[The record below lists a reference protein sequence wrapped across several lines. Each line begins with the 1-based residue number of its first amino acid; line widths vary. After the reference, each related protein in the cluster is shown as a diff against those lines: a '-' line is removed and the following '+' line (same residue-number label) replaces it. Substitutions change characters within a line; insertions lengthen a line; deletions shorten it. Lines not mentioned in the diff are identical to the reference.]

1 VTGGRTHRRVG
12 GFLPPY
18 RLTVLPPSLVALAI
32 LALGCARIEPPPGGP
47 PDNVPPKLLSV
58 RPESLAVYPNFHGA
72 MEFRFDEVIFEGS
85 SPSEG
90 LGTGDL
96 ERLVI
101 LSPTTNVPKVS
112 WKRDAIAVEPREG
125 WKPNRV
131 YRIELLPGVFD
142 LRRNRLDSGTVV
154 TFSTGA
160 PLPDGRL
167 RGTFVDW
174 TAGRLA
180 QAALVEA
187 ILLPDSLPYR
197 ALTDSSGAFDLGP
210 VPRGQYLL
218 YGAIDQNH
226 NFRREFREGWDSV
239 RATTASGGP
248 AAVLWL
254 AVRDTVGPRI
264 TGATPADST
273 GAELTFNL
281 PLDPYQHFDSS
292 NIKIVIATADSTV
305 ISVLSFL
312 PKTMDDSLHQ
322 AERQRADT
330 SQADSTRKTPA
341 DSAREKALERLKPP
355 PVNAQDTAARAILK
369 QRPPLSDRLVF
380 RVGQVLAP
388 GSKYVV
394 QVFGIR
400 NVNGAAADSR
410 QLLNIPVRPP
420 PPADTLKPATPDS
433 TARDST
439 TAPPPRPR

>member
-1 VTGGRTHRRVG
+1 VTA
-12 GFLPPY
+12 LPPC
-18 RLTVLPPSLVALAI
+18 RPAVLPSLLITLGI

-47 PDNVPPKLLSV
+47 PDNVPPELISV
-58 RPESLAVYPNFHGA
+58 RPESLAIYPNFHGA
-72 MEFRFDEVIFEGS
+72 MEFRFDEVIFEGN

-90 LGTGDL
+90 LGTGEL

-131 YRIELLPGVFD
+131 YRVELLPGVFD

-160 PLPDGRL
+160 PLPDSRL
-167 RGTFVDW
+167 RGTIVDW

-210 VPRGQYLL
+210 IPRGQYLL
-218 YGAIDQNH
+218 YAAIDQNR
-226 NFRREFREGWDSV
+226 NFRREFREAWDSV
-239 RATTASGGP
+239 RATTDSGGP

-254 AVRDTVGPRI
+254 AVRDTVGPRV

-292 NIKIVIATADSTV
+292 NIKVVIAAADSTV
-305 ISVLSFL
+305 IPVLSFL
-312 PKTMDDSLHQ
+312 PKAMDDSLQQ
-322 AERQRADT
+322 AARQRADT
-330 SQADSTRKTPA
+330 TRADSTGKTPA
-341 DSAREKALERLKPP
+341 DSAREAAMERLKPP
-355 PVNAQDTAARAILK
+355 PAHAQDTASRGLLK

-388 GSKYVV
+388 GSKYLV

-400 NVNGAAADSR
+400 NVSGVPADSR

-420 PPADTLKPATPDS
+420 PPADTLKPGGPDS
-433 TARDST
+433 TAKDST
-439 TAPPPRPR
+439 PPPPPRPR

>member
-1 VTGGRTHRRVG
+1 M
-12 GFLPPY
+12 PPC
-18 RLTVLPPSLVALAI
+18 RPAVLPSLI
-32 LALGCARIEPPPGGP
+32 ITLALLAVACAKIEPPPGGP
-47 PDNVPPKLLSV
+47 PDNVPPKLVSV
-58 RPESLAVYPNFHGA
+58 RPESTAIYPDFHGA
-72 MEFRFDEVIFEGS
+72 MEFRFDEVIFEGNS
-85 SPSEG
+85 GNQG

-101 LSPTTNVPKVS
+101 LSPTTSVPKVS

-167 RGTFVDW
+167 TGTIVDW
-174 TAGRLA
+174 AGGRLA
-180 QAALVEA
+180 TAALVEA

-210 VPRGQYLL
+210 IPKGQYLL
-218 YGAIDQNH
+218 YSAIDQNR
-226 NFRREFREGWDSV
+226 NFRREFREAWDSV
-239 RATTASGGP
+239 RVSTDSGGP
-248 AAVLWL
+248 ATVLWL

-264 TGATPADST
+264 TTAAPADST
-273 GAELTFNL
+273 GGEITFNG

-292 NIKIVIATADSTV
+292 NVKVIVATADSTV
-305 ISVLSFL
+305 IPVLTLL
-312 PKTMDDSLHQ
+312 PKALDDSLQQ
-322 AERQRADT
+322 AARRQADT
-330 SQADSTRKTPA
+330 AQADTTKKTPA
-341 DSAREKALERLKPP
+341 DSAREEAVERLKPP
-355 PVNAQDTAARAILK
+355 RGQDTVSRAILK

-380 RVGQVLAP
+380 RVGRVLQP
-388 GSKYVV
+388 DSKYVV

-400 NVNGAAADSR
+400 NVNGVAADSR
-410 QLLNIPVRPP
+410 QLLNIPARPP

-439 TAPPPRPR
+439 AAPPPQRPQ